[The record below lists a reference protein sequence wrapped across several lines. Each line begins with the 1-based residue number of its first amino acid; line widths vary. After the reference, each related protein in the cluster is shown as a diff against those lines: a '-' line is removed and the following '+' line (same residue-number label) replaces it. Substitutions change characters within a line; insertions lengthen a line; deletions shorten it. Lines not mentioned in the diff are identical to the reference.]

1 MVAGRRGFARRSAGL
16 LRRRLPVE
24 PELQFRAAGG
34 GPMRGIVRQLPKGIM
49 SMATSRRATACLTVL
64 FLLAGIVCL
73 SAESS
78 GPVEQPKTDSQE
90 HALAPAALHQAAEQ
104 GSVPQIEALLAAG
117 ADVNGRDGYG
127 NTPLLLAARAG
138 REDAAELLLKHGADP
153 KAAAYNKYTPL
164 HMAAWSGSA
173 KIIKS
178 LLEKGAD
185 VNAPDYNYRKP
196 LNYASTKS
204 AVELLVSA
212 GAEANAAN
220 LPPLPDAALH
230 GFPDAVTA
238 LLDHGADIQGVDT
251 TYYTPLHWAAWG
263 GSADTV
269 RVLIQRGAD
278 VHYRDNWGWTPLS
291 WAEHWDYPQIVSL
304 LRQKMAETPFKTDER
319 HW

>member
-1 MVAGRRGFARRSAGL
+1 
-16 LRRRLPVE
+16 
-24 PELQFRAAGG
+24 
-34 GPMRGIVRQLPKGIM
+34 
-49 SMATSRRATACLTVL
+49 
-64 FLLAGIVCL
+64 
-73 SAESS
+73 
-78 GPVEQPKTDSQE
+78 
-90 HALAPAALHQAAEQ
+90 
-104 GSVPQIEALLAAG
+104 
-117 ADVNGRDGYG
+117 
-127 NTPLLLAARAG
+127 
-138 REDAAELLLKHGADP
+138 
-153 KAAAYNKYTPL
+153 
-164 HMAAWSGSA
+164 MAAWSGSA